1 MKKLFLG
8 VALAALPLSAATA
21 QAMNAQ
27 AFHQR
32 ATALKKKGPFALFAR
47 GEIKALMGEA
57 QAAAT
62 RAREQR
68 LATIAAKRKPP
79 YCPPQ
84 ASDKIGSEE
93 FMTRLAAI
101 PAADRGK
108 INMTQAVTRILATK
122 FPCR

>member
-1 MKKLFLG
+1 MKRLVLG

-21 QAMNAQ
+21 QAMNAE
-27 AFHQR
+27 AFHKR
-32 ATALKKKGPFALFAR
+32 ATALKKKGPLAVFSR

-57 QAAAT
+57 QAAGA
-62 RAREQR
+62 RARQQR
-68 LATIAAKRKPP
+68 LTAIAAKRKPP

-84 ASDKIGSEE
+84 ASDRIASDE

-101 PAADRGK
+101 PAADRAK
-108 INMTQAVTRILATK
+108 MTMTQAVTRILATK